1 MAKPLVA
8 IVGRPNVGKSTF
20 FNKIAGRR
28 ISIVEDVPGV
38 TRDRVY
44 ADVEWMGRRFSM
56 VDTGGLDMRSEDVLL
71 SQMRRQAEIAMDTA
85 DVICFFCDGR
95 TGLTSED
102 EDVANYLRR
111 TRKPLL
117 LVVNKMDYQGMND
130 QLYEYYNLGLGD
142 PIAISSTNMLGLGD
156 LLEEIVKR
164 LPPPTPD
171 EAEEEGH
178 VIQLALVG
186 RPNVGKSSLCNRLLG
201 QERTMVSDIPGT
213 TRDAIDTTFT
223 DADGT
228 RYNII
233 DTAGM
238 RKKKAVEDETLERYS
253 VLRSIAAID
262 RCDVALLLIDA
273 QTGVTEQDTKIAGL
287 ILSAGKAVLVAV
299 NKWDAVE
306 KDTNTMEQF
315 RKKILSD
322 LKFMSYAPVL
332 FLSALTG
339 QRVNTVL
346 AAVKTAYE
354 QYSRRIPTGV
364 LNEAL
369 ADAQASLQPPVSGG
383 RLCHAAEHVPADV
396 CVFRQQRGADAL
408 RLRALSGESPAQELR
423 FRGNAHPLHSPGK
436 DQGLTRKKQ
445 APHRKRIRRGAFV
458 RQSFFSRR
466 RWARRSFP
474 ASKSARSAL
483 VSGTRAGTRAG
494 RPSAPMAT
502 MVR

>member
-95 TGLTSED
+95 TGLTHED
-102 EDVANYLRR
+102 EEVANYLRR
-111 TRKPLL
+111 THKPIILA
-117 LVVNKMDYQGMND
+117 VNKMDYKGLED
-130 QLYEYYNLGLGD
+130 QLYEYYSLGLGD
-142 PIAISSTNMLGLGD
+142 PMPISSTNMLGLGD
-156 LLEEIVKR
+156 LLEEMVKH
-164 LPPPTPD
+164 LPPAEPD
-171 EAEEEGH
+171 ELEEEDH

-186 RPNVGKSSLCNRLLG
+186 RPNVGKSSLCNKLLG
-201 QERTMVSDIPGT
+201 QERTMVSNIPGT
-213 TRDAIDTTFT
+213 TRDAIDTLFT
-223 DADGT
+223 DEDGT
-228 RYNII
+228 RFNII

-238 RKKKAVEDETLERYS
+238 RKKKAVEDESLERYS

-287 ILSAGKAVLVAV
+287 ILNSGKAVIVVV
-299 NKWDAVE
+299 NKWDAIE
-306 KDTNTMEQF
+306 KDTHTMETF
-315 RKKILSD
+315 RKKIISD

-339 QRVNTVL
+339 QRVGTVL
-346 AAVKTAYE
+346 NAVKEAYT
-354 QYSRRIPTGV
+354 QYSKRIPTGV
-364 LNEAL
+364 INEAL
-369 ADAQASLQPPVSGG
+369 ADAQASLQPPISGG
-383 RLCHAAEHVPADV
+383 RRLKIYYGTQQAACPPTFVLFINAEELMHFAYERYLENH
-396 CVFRQQRGADAL
+396 FRKSFGFQGTPIRFIL
-408 RLRALSGESPAQELR
+408 REKQKE
-423 FRGNAHPLHSPGK
+423 GNK
-436 DQGLTRKKQ
+436 
-445 APHRKRIRRGAFV
+445 
-458 RQSFFSRR
+458 
-466 RWARRSFP
+466 
-474 ASKSARSAL
+474 
-483 VSGTRAGTRAG
+483 
-494 RPSAPMAT
+494 
-502 MVR
+502 